1 MNEYNSPLWRPTT
14 QHNSNT
20 WLKENARGS
29 TLTKQ
34 SSDLMS
40 QKEESNLSPRH
51 SSLDQ

>member
-14 QHNSNT
+14 QHNSKT
-20 WLKENARGS
+20 WLKGNAPGS

-40 QKEESNLSPRH
+40 QKEEFNRSRKPSNL
-51 SSLDQ
+51 DQ